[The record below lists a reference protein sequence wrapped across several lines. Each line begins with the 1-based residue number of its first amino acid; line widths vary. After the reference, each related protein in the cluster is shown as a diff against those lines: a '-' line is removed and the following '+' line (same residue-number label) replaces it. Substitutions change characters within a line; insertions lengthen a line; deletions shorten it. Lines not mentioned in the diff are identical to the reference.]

1 MHQSEE
7 NPRSIQLGDVA
18 PDFEA
23 VTTHGPIRFSDW
35 HDGRWTILFA
45 HPADF
50 TPVCTS
56 EFIEFAKIEN
66 ELEARGVALLGSSI
80 DSIYSHIA
88 WLRDIEEKM
97 GVQVNFPLIA
107 DLSQEVSKLYGMLH
121 SSTSTTAPVRSLF
134 FIDGERKVRAIIT
147 YPPEVGRSFTEILRV
162 IDALQAAD
170 KFQVACPAN
179 WTPGE
184 DVIVPPP
191 ATSNEARSRLEDPD
205 IESQSWYLS
214 RKQI

>member
-7 NPRSIQLGDVA
+7 NPRSIRLGDVA

-23 VTTHGPIRFSDW
+23 FTTDGPIRFSDW

-56 EFIEFAKIEN
+56 EFIEFARIEN
-66 ELEARGVALLGSSI
+66 ELKARGVALLGSSI

-121 SSTSTTAPVRSLF
+121 SSTSATAPVRSLF

-179 WTPGE
+179 WTPGD

-191 ATSNEARSRLEDPD
+191 VTSNEASSRMEDPD